1 MAEPSVYALDYLPN
15 NPTPSEKSLC
25 CCAEKADITS
35 RMRQVK
41 GKLLQVGL
49 TQPCSVARCA
59 PYEIR
64 VPYVFAMVQRKA
76 ARPPS
81 LSLSLSPE
89 KQKRKKLSNAKR
101 VFELLHNLVVG
112 TTAAR
117 NTKA

>member
-1 MAEPSVYALDYLPN
+1 MAEPSVYALDDLPN
-15 NPTPSEKSLC
+15 IPTPSEKSLC

-81 LSLSLSPE
+81 LYLSPE